1 MTSFEPSK
9 FGKYLLLD
17 KIAVG
22 GMAELY
28 RAMMMGAEGFEKLIA
43 IKKLLSHLT
52 VQENLVG
59 AFVEEAKLAA
69 LLQHQN
75 IVQIYDFGSV
85 DGDYFIAME
94 HLFGKDLRLIMD
106 KSEEKGRPF
115 SLEYVLYVVSR
126 VCEGLHYAHHLKDLE
141 GNALHIIHR
150 DISPPNI
157 FITYDG
163 EVKIVDFGIAK
174 AASQNT
180 ETVEGVIKGKV
191 SYMSP
196 EQAGGESI
204 DQRSDIFSTG
214 ILLYEMLTG
223 KRMFE
228 GEPLQILPK
237 VREAEFEPLD
247 QVVKDL
253 PPLLYEILHRALAKD
268 PDKRYQSS
276 GEMLSDLEECL
287 HENDFRPTAR
297 GLAEYMKGLFE
308 EEIAAEEGTLRETAQ
323 IQSVDESEAAL
334 ETIALNPKREK
345 TNLLKPKAPS
355 GDVQRGKAKY
365 KAIAVF
371 AAVVI
376 GVVFA
381 LQFKEGPVSSPDK
394 MASASSP
401 EPSVQEP
408 LEKSSEPVVKEPDP
422 APPTPV
428 VNEKLE
434 AGMRALREK
443 RYPEAV
449 SLFEEILA
457 RDPSLKKTVSVPYSQ
472 ALVGQASK
480 LAAQSPRNAESLL
493 LKAIK
498 ADPKSVQA
506 HFQLGLL
513 YMKQEEY
520 TKAIGVYQSVAELD
534 PQFPETFFNLAYI
547 YALKKEYAKAEEMYS
562 RVVELAPP
570 YVDEAL
576 FNLAMVQ
583 EKQGKRAKSITSLE
597 KALQVNPD
605 NEMAKKYLLKLK
617 RDSGKS

>member
-1 MTSFEPSK
+1 MTTFEPAK

-17 KIAVG
+17 RIAVG

-52 VQENLVG
+52 VQENLVN

-106 KSEEKGRPF
+106 KSEEKGRPL
-115 SLEYVLYVVSR
+115 SLEYVLYISSR
-126 VCEGLHYAHHLKDLE
+126 VCEGLDYAHHLKDLE
-141 GNALHIIHR
+141 GNPLRIIHR

-196 EQAGGESI
+196 EQAGGGSI

-237 VREAEFEPLD
+237 VCEAEFEPLD
-247 QVVKDL
+247 QLVKDL
-253 PPLLYEILHRALAKD
+253 PPEIYDILHRALAKD
-268 PDKRYQSS
+268 RDKRYQSS
-276 GEMLSDLEECL
+276 GEMLSDLEECM
-287 HENDFRPTAR
+287 HENHFRPTAR
-297 GLAEYMKGLFE
+297 GLAQYMKTLFE
-308 EEIAAEEGTLRETAQ
+308 EEIATEEGTLRVTAQ
-323 IQSVDESEAAL
+323 IQSVDESQGAL
-334 ETIALNPKREK
+334 ETIALKRKPEK
-345 TNLLKPKAPS
+345 TNLLKSKDLP
-355 GDVQRGKAKY
+355 GGVQRGKAKY
-365 KAIAVF
+365 KAIAAFVL
-371 AAVVI
+371 VVI

-381 LQFKEGPVSSPDK
+381 LQFRQGPVSPPDK

-408 LEKSSEPVVKEPDP
+408 VQKSSKAVVLERESAQPMPVVR
-422 APPTPV
+422 
-428 VNEKLE
+428 EKLE
-434 AGMRALREK
+434 AGMQALKED
-443 RYPEAV
+443 RYSEAV
-449 SLFEEILA
+449 DLFEEVLTQEPA
-457 RDPSLKKTVSVPYSQ
+457 LEEKVSVSYSQ
-472 ALVGQASK
+472 ALVGQAGRI
-480 LAAQSPRNAESLL
+480 AEQSPRHAESLL

-498 ADPKSVQA
+498 SDSKSVQA

-513 YMKQEEY
+513 YMKQKEY
-520 TKAIGVYQSVAELD
+520 TKAIGVYQSVAQLD

-547 YALKKEYAKAEEMYS
+547 YAVKKEYAKAEEMYS
-562 RVVELAPP
+562 RVVELAPS
-570 YVDEAL
+570 YLDEAL

-583 EKQGKRAKSITSLE
+583 EKQGKRAEGIKSLE
-597 KALQVNPD
+597 KALQVNPN
-605 NEMAKKYLLKLK
+605 NEMAKKYLIRLK